1 MKRSLA
7 FILIVLMLLTGALTA
22 CDNQESNNIADY
34 MVNATDTIHIGAIL
48 PLKGDSSETA
58 KRVED
63 GLKYASTLAKKIKI
77 DKTYEIELIIKD
89 IAELDSAYNEFSSKA
104 AAVICLGTNRENTDS
119 IIEKFSN
126 TKTPLIILD
135 NFSDSI
141 SKAAN
146 AFSIS
151 ISSNYQV
158 SALVRYITEKGYKN
172 GTLILCE
179 ENESTKAFEDLFIKT
194 ANNSSITAATYYA
207 EGKKGLPDDIENS
220 EFIFINGPV
229 SDSKG
234 LIKTIKHEGCKGEII
249 LSEII
254 DNTSL
259 QSENF
264 EGVTFINKFE
274 YDNENFIGSDFLNQ
288 YSKINTTS
296 ASDIT
301 AAEAYGYDAYML
313 LYEVLSAHSN
323 QITAVNNSKS
333 ENISNFSADINASD
347 IITTLSEIT
356 FHGVTDDIIFDESG
370 LSQVKFL
377 YVDKIE
383 AQEAVKIAKYNFS
396 N

>member
-7 FILIVLMLLTGALTA
+7 FILIVLMLSTGLLTA
-22 CDNQESNNIADY
+22 CDSQKSNNKADY
-34 MVNATDTIHIGAIL
+34 IINTTDTIYIGAIL

-58 KRVED
+58 KRVEE
-63 GLKYASTLAKKIKI
+63 GLNYASSLAKKIKI
-77 DKTYEIELIIKD
+77 DKTYEIELITKD
-89 IAELDSAYNEFSSKA
+89 IADLDSAYNEFSSKVA
-104 AAVICLGTNRENTDS
+104 AIICLGTNRENTDS

-126 TKTPLIILD
+126 TNTPLIFLD

-141 SKAAN
+141 INATN

-151 ISSNYQV
+151 ISNSYQV
-158 SALVRYITEKGYKN
+158 SAAVRYISEKGYKN
-172 GTLILCE
+172 GTLILRE
-179 ENESTKAFEDLFIKT
+179 KNESTKAFEDLFIKT
-194 ANNSSITAATYYA
+194 ANNSSIIAATYYA

-229 SDSKG
+229 SDCKG

-254 DNTSL
+254 DKTPL
-259 QSENF
+259 QGEDF
-264 EGVTFINKFE
+264 EDVTFINKFE
-274 YDNENFIGSDFLNQ
+274 YDNENYIGSDFLNQ
-288 YSKINTTS
+288 YAKINTTS

-313 LYEVLSAHSN
+313 LYEVLSAQSN
-323 QITAVNNSKS
+323 LMSAVNNPKS
-333 ENISNFSADINASD
+333 ENSSNVSTDINASE
-347 IITTLSEIT
+347 IISALGEIT

-377 YVDKIE
+377 YIDKIQ
-383 AQEAVKIAKYNFS
+383 AQGAVKIVKYKFS
-396 N
+396 S

>member
-7 FILIVLMLLTGALTA
+7 FILIVLILLTGALTA

-48 PLKGDSSETA
+48 PLKGDNSETA

-63 GLKYASTLAKKIKI
+63 GLKYASSLAKKIKI

-89 IAELDSAYNEFSSKA
+89 ITDLDSAYNEFSSKA

-126 TKTPLIILD
+126 TKTPLIFLD

-229 SDSKG
+229 SDCKG
-234 LIKTIKHEGCKGEII
+234 LIQTIKHEGCKGEII

-288 YSKINTTS
+288 YAKINTSS
-296 ASDIT
+296 ADIT

-323 QITAVNNSKS
+323 LMSAVNNPKS
-333 ENISNFSADINASD
+333 ENSSNISTDINASE
-347 IITTLSEIT
+347 IISALCEIT

-377 YVDKIE
+377 YVDRIE
-383 AQEAVKIAKYNFS
+383 SQESVKIAKYNFS